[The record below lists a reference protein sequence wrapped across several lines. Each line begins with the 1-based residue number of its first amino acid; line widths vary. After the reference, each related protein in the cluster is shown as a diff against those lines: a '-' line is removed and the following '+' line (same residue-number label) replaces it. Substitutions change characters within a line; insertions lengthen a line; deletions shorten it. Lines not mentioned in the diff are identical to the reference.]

1 VVGTWFGTGFPGLPV
16 EGDPAMAIRITGD
29 TMVLKIDNR
38 VVAAARFGEHAAAD
52 GNGAWTVSNCRA
64 RLFNRDQ
71 AMTALMVVESPEG
84 RHHQKP
90 MHADH
95 GVRA

>member
-1 VVGTWFGTGFPGLPV
+1 
-16 EGDPAMAIRITGD
+16 MAIRITGG
-29 TMVLKIDNR
+29 TMVLEVDSR

-52 GNGAWTVSNCRA
+52 GNGAWTVSTCPA

-71 AMTALMVVESPEG
+71 AMTALMVVELPEG
-84 RHHQKP
+84 CRHQKP
-90 MHADH
+90 MHAEH